1 MKNSRRVN
9 VETLFAGTMMLMLV
23 MICVPVSAANQPV
36 TLQVVN
42 GEVRDVLTALARL
55 SGTNIVVDDTVVGK
69 ITMQVEGLE
78 LETALQL
85 IAKTKGL
92 EYHKIGNVIIVGK
105 REAINRNFG
114 QMQVFSLNYADP
126 MQAAAAATLA
136 IGEITDENIAK
147 DETNDGQTEKQ
158 RTQEVTEDRGKISRR
173 LVIDEA
179 TNSLL
184 FFGTPSEG
192 KTIGDLLKKIDVPYQ
207 QVLLEAKV
215 VAIQKDAAKNLGIE
229 WEWSKLPQTPEIETS
244 YETVTQTITDANGD
258 IKTITEQKPKT
269 TITRK
274 WKDGSENVPGI
285 ISFGHAQN
293 GQPFEFY
300 YAAQLNALIMN
311 GKANV
316 LARPNIMTINGRE
329 AIINIGGEVPVPMVS
344 VTNSTT
350 TTSLAYRE
358 AGIILKYT
366 PRINHEGF
374 ITAVVHTE
382 VSSPLYV
389 AELKAYRFN
398 KRSADTVVR
407 LKDGETMV
415 IGGLIG
421 SEESSALS
429 KVPFLGDLPILGS
442 FFRHVKES
450 KTESEVMI
458 FLTATIVN

>member
-1 MKNSRRVN
+1 MKNTRRVN
-9 VETLFAGTMMLMLV
+9 VKCLFAGIMMLLFV
-23 MICVPVSAANQPV
+23 MICVPVSSAQPV
-36 TLQVVN
+36 TLRVVD

-55 SGTNIVVDDTVVGK
+55 SSMNIVVDDAVIGK
-69 ITMQVEGLE
+69 ITMQVEDVE

-85 IAKTKGL
+85 ITKTKGL
-92 EYHKIGNVIIVGK
+92 EYQQIGNVIIVGK
-105 REAINRNFG
+105 REAINRNFA

-126 MQAAAAATLA
+126 MQVAAAATLA
-136 IGEITDENIAK
+136 LGEVIDENFAQE
-147 DETNDGQTEKQ
+147 ETNPSEVEKQ
-158 RTQEVTEDRGKISRR
+158 RTRAVLTDRDKISRR
-173 LVIDEA
+173 LGVDEA

-192 KTIGDLLKKIDVPYQ
+192 KVIGDLLREIDVPYQ
-207 QVLLEAKV
+207 QVSLEAKV
-215 VAIQKDAAKNLGIE
+215 IAIQKDAAKNLGIE

-269 TITRK
+269 TVTRK

-285 ISFGHAQN
+285 ISFGHAPN

-300 YAAQLNALIMN
+300 YAAQLNALIID

-329 AIINIGGEVPVPMVS
+329 AIINIGGEVPVPTVS

-366 PRINHEGF
+366 PRINREGY

-442 FFRHVKES
+442 FFRNIKES

-458 FLTATIVN
+458 FLTATIVK